1 MTETRKG
8 PVPVSIAL
16 RLAARWLL
24 GLTLAVSAATS
35 LAEAEGP
42 KIDWKQGPS
51 TADLGNKVAELK
63 VPDRFVF
70 AGAEDTKKLM
80 ESFGNPADGTEVGFL
95 APADENETWF
105 VVFEYHDV
113 GYIKD
118 ADKEKIDADALL
130 KSIREGTEEANKAR
144 KEKGMGT
151 ITVVGWD
158 EPPRYDTTSHNLV
171 WAIRGRGSDGHEVVN
186 YNSRIL
192 GREGYTSVT
201 LVTDP
206 GTLATL
212 KPRLA
217 GILGGFSYKSGRR
230 YSEWVA
236 GDKVA
241 AYGLTALVAGGAGA
255 AAAKLGLFGMLGKF
269 LAKGWKLVAA
279 AAVAL
284 GAGLKKLFGG
294 RSEPETPA

>member
-1 MTETRKG
+1 MFN
-8 PVPVSIAL
+8 S
-16 RLAARWLL
+16 LASRHAVRWVLVL
-24 GLTLAVSAATS
+24 SLAVPATTS

-51 TADLGNKVAELK
+51 TTDLGEKVAELK
-63 VPDRFVF
+63 VPENFVF

-113 GYIKD
+113 GFIKD

-130 KSIREGTEEANKAR
+130 KSIREGTEEANKVR

-151 ITVVGWD
+151 ISVVGWD
-158 EPPRYDTTSHNLV
+158 EPPRYDAQTNNLV
-171 WAIRGRGSDGHEVVN
+171 WAIRGRGSDGDEVVN

-255 AAAKLGLFGMLGKF
+255 AAAKLGLFAVLGKF

-279 AAVAL
+279 AVVAL
-284 GAGLKKLFGG
+284 GAGAKKLFGG
-294 RSEPETPA
+294 KSDPGTPA

>member
-8 PVPVSIAL
+8 TVPVSIAL
-16 RLAARWLL
+16 RLAARCML

-113 GYIKD
+113 G
-118 ADKEKIDADALL
+118 
-130 KSIREGTEEANKAR
+130 
-144 KEKGMGT
+144 
-151 ITVVGWD
+151 
-158 EPPRYDTTSHNLV
+158 
-171 WAIRGRGSDGHEVVN
+171 
-186 YNSRIL
+186 
-192 GREGYTSVT
+192 
-201 LVTDP
+201 
-206 GTLATL
+206 
-212 KPRLA
+212 
-217 GILGGFSYKSGRR
+217 
-230 YSEWVA
+230 
-236 GDKVA
+236 
-241 AYGLTALVAGGAGA
+241 
-255 AAAKLGLFGMLGKF
+255 
-269 LAKGWKLVAA
+269 
-279 AAVAL
+279 
-284 GAGLKKLFGG
+284 
-294 RSEPETPA
+294 

>member
-1 MTETRKG
+1 MTETRRG
-8 PVPVSIAL
+8 TM
-16 RLAARWLL
+16 LASSASRRAVRCLL
-24 GLTLAVSAATS
+24 VLSLAVSASTS
-35 LAEAEGP
+35 LAETEGP

-51 TADLGNKVAELK
+51 TADLGGKVAELK
-63 VPDRFVF
+63 VPEKFVF
-70 AGAEDTKKLM
+70 AGAEDTKRLM

-95 APADENETWF
+95 APADENESWF

-113 GYIKD
+113 GFIKD

-130 KSIREGTEEANKAR
+130 ASIREGTEEANKVR

-151 ITVVGWD
+151 ISVVGWA
-158 EPPRYDTTSHNLV
+158 EPPRYDTVSHNLV

-192 GREGYTSVT
+192 GREGYTSAT

-206 GTLATL
+206 ETLATL
-212 KPRLA
+212 KPQLA

-255 AAAKLGLFGMLGKF
+255 AAAKLGLFGVLGKF

-279 AAVAL
+279 AVVAL
-284 GAGLKKLFGG
+284 GAGAKKLFGG
-294 RSEPETPA
+294 KSEPGTPA